1 MINSCYARGA
11 HICSTINK
19 ITNQTEYME
28 NSNTAFLEEDL
39 NERVKALL
47 SNCCSGY
54 VNLESLCPERQT
66 ALVKLFDQIQYK
78 DILDQAF
85 WSIGG
90 GLAHYNLSLNEIKLS
105 LLEIL
110 STRSDD
116 KERLILKELFLFL
129 NILDEKSFYQINGI
143 RQLMNCPEDV
153 FDSKIEEIKALYF
166 NS

>member
-1 MINSCYARGA
+1 
-11 HICSTINK
+11 
-19 ITNQTEYME
+19 ME

-39 NERVKALL
+39 NDRVKALL
-47 SNCCSGY
+47 SNCCSSY
-54 VNLESLCPERQT
+54 ANLESLCPERQT

-78 DILDQAF
+78 DILDQAL

-143 RQLMNCPEDV
+143 RQLMNCPEEV
-153 FDSKIEEIKALYF
+153 FDFKIEEIKGLYF
-166 NS
+166 NN

>member
-1 MINSCYARGA
+1 
-11 HICSTINK
+11 
-19 ITNQTEYME
+19 ME

-54 VNLESLCPERQT
+54 VNPESLCPERQT

-129 NILDEKSFYQINGI
+129 NILDEKSFYQIN
-143 RQLMNCPEDV
+143 
-153 FDSKIEEIKALYF
+153 
-166 NS
+166 

>member
-1 MINSCYARGA
+1 MDEVLTFVRLLI
-11 HICSTINK
+11 K
-19 ITNQTEYME
+19 KTNQTEYME

-39 NERVKALL
+39 NDRVKALL

-54 VNLESLCPERQT
+54 ANLESLCPERQT

-78 DILDQAF
+78 DILDQAL

-143 RQLMNCPEDV
+143 RQLMNCPEEV
-153 FDSKIEEIKALYF
+153 FDFKIEEIKGLYF
-166 NS
+166 NN